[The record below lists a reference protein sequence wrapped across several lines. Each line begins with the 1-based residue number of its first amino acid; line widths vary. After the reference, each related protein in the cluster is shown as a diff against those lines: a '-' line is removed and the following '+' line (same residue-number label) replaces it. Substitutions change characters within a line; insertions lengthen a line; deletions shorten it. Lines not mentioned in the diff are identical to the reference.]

1 MRVAFVGR
9 KQVLDFLPLRVRQI
23 AWVAFVLRTITFTLL
38 FGPHEVT
45 PCWRI
50 ENMGAPQSNR
60 LSGAWHHASPP
71 ASAITGLWQQER
83 DRQSPFEKGH
93 GTQRVARRGP
103 RWPQELV
110 GIEPFQ
116 TGSQNRSPWDRR

>member
-1 MRVAFVGR
+1 MRGAFVGR

-45 PCWRI
+45 PCWRM

-60 LSGAWHHASPP
+60 LLDWPTASFLTAWCGGPVPTTDGSMTPATRYRGASGVTRP
-71 ASAITGLWQQER
+71 
-83 DRQSPFEKGH
+83 DRSEG
-93 GTQRVARRGP
+93 ARRG
-103 RWPQELV
+103 
-110 GIEPFQ
+110 G
-116 TGSQNRSPWDRR
+116 GGRRR

>member
-45 PCWRI
+45 PCWRM

-60 LSGAWHHASPP
+60 LLVAGSSVEGWYIHLLHIVLYHLGVWLWALSAWYWTRWAISLVEVYPP
-71 ASAITGLWQQER
+71 E
-83 DRQSPFEKGH
+83 
-93 GTQRVARRGP
+93 P
-103 RWPQELV
+103 RAPEGV
-110 GIEPFQ
+110 
-116 TGSQNRSPWDRR
+116 

>member
-23 AWVAFVLRTITFTLL
+23 AWIAFVLHTITFTLL

-45 PCWRI
+45 PCWRM

-60 LSGAWHHASPP
+60 LLSNWGKFPGRLP
-71 ASAITGLWQQER
+71 IVGLLAQHRNGKLER
-83 DRQSPFEKGH
+83 S
-93 GTQRVARRGP
+93 QRSNPLRPRMLHLRAREFAPVTLLSNRG
-103 RWPQELV
+103 
-110 GIEPFQ
+110 
-116 TGSQNRSPWDRR
+116 